1 MSTATDSLAKVP
13 LFRDLDRKALERI
26 ERAIR
31 PRSYKA
37 GEVIVKEGDE
47 GVGFYLISSGAVGV
61 TKGGKDLNTLGAGD
75 FFGEMALL
83 EHHRRTAT
91 ITASAPTECLVLPRA
106 DFVSELRA
114 NPDLGIELLAIVS
127 RRLRE
132 LDEKL
137 ADLG

>member
-1 MSTATDSLAKVP
+1 MSTADSLALVP
-13 LFRDLDRKALERI
+13 LFRDLDRKSLERI

-31 PRSYKA
+31 PRSFKA
-37 GEVIVKEGDE
+37 GEEIVKEGDE
-47 GVGFYLISSGAVGV
+47 GVGFYLITSGSVRV
-61 TKGGKDLNTLGAGD
+61 TKGNRDLSTLGTGD

-91 ITASAPTECLVLPRA
+91 LTASEPTECLVLPRS
-106 DFVSELRA
+106 DFVGELRA
-114 NPDLGIELLAIVS
+114 NSDLAVALLAVMA

>member
-1 MSTATDSLAKVP
+1 MSIADSLARVP
-13 LFRDLDRKALERI
+13 LFQDLDRKALERI

-31 PRSYKA
+31 PRSFKA
-37 GEVIVKEGDE
+37 GEEIVKEGDE
-47 GVGFYLISSGAVGV
+47 GVGFYLISSGAAKV
-61 TKGGKDLNTLGAGD
+61 TKGGKDLNTVKSGD

-91 ITASAPTECLVLPRA
+91 ITASEPTDCLVLPRA
-106 DFVSELRA
+106 DFVGELRA
-114 NPDLGIELLAIVS
+114 NSDLSIALLSVMA